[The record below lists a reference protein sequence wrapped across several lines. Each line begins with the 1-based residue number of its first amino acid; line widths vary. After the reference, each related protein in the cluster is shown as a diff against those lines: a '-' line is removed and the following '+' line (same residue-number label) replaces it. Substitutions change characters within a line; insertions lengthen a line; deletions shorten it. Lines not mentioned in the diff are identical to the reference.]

1 MSLCGKKGGEKRKK
15 KISGMREKVRKKLK
29 KNQKKGF
36 KKCKRINLTIK
47 RGWQDS
53 QVWGW
58 GGGGSWGGW
67 IQRKGALEHQTRDPV
82 TPQQGVRQREQ
93 EDWTQK
99 VSE

>member
-1 MSLCGKKGGEKRKK
+1 MSLCGKKGGKKREK

-53 QVWGW
+53 QVWGV
-58 GGGGSWGGW
+58 GGRVLGWTDPEGRCTRTPDSGSGHTPARGKAKGEGG
-67 IQRKGALEHQTRDPV
+67 LDPKS
-82 TPQQGVRQREQ
+82 Q
-93 EDWTQK
+93 
-99 VSE
+99 